1 MFCSLKFFSE
11 SLGMQTEVYVL
22 LPQRGTEGQIGVNGT
37 VPDTEKFRCLYLL
50 HGLSDDHTIWMRR
63 TSIERYAEA
72 YGIAMVMPCAA
83 KSFYTDMKNGDAYYT
98 FVAKELPARIR
109 STFNISG
116 KREDNFVAGL
126 SMGGYGALKIGLREC
141 ESFEACAALSPVTD
155 IVLWSA
161 SDVMRPVFGEKGNVP
176 DDDDVYKLVEK
187 RKDDPHRP
195 RIFLA
200 CGKEDPIY
208 RESLKMKDKLEE
220 AGYGRFKYMEG
231 RGTHEWAFWDVYIQH
246 ALEFFFK

>member
-63 TSIERYAEA
+63 TSIERYADA
-72 YGIAMVMPCAA
+72 YGIAVVMPCAA

-176 DDDDVYKLVEK
+176 DDDDIYKLVEK

-208 RESLKMKDKLEE
+208 RESLKMKERLEE
-220 AGYGRFKYMEG
+220 SGYGRYVYREG